1 MAIKL
6 STTAAILLLFLL
18 PFFSSTISTNRTA
31 ELNAYQVMEI
41 YNFPPGLLPQGS
53 LGYDLDR
60 NTGKFSTYLPGACK
74 FSLPAPSSYQIQ
86 YKSTISGYIS
96 HNRLSR
102 LQGISVKLLIFWANI
117 TEVTRDGDTLKF
129 SVDFLSA
136 SFSAANFHASPQCG
150 CGVYCNSTKLRRSE
164 I

>member
-1 MAIKL
+1 MAINL
-6 STTAAILLLFLL
+6 STSAIILCLFLL
-18 PFFSSTISTNRTA
+18 TFLSSALNITRTA

-53 LGYDLDR
+53 IGYDLDK

-74 FSLPAPSSYQIQ
+74 FSLPAPSLYQIQ
-86 YKSTISGYIS
+86 YKSTINGYIS
-96 HNRLSR
+96 SNRLSR
-102 LQGISVKLLIFWANI
+102 LQGITVKLFIFWVNI
-117 TEVTRDGDTLKF
+117 NEVTRDGDTLKF

-136 SFSAANFHASPQCG
+136 SFSATNFYSSPQC
-150 CGVYCNSTKLRRSE
+150 NNAKLRRSD